1 MGFEEL
7 AALAAATADEDPIQ
21 GLKALGRIQAETER
35 LEAVL
40 VRRARNNGSSWA
52 QIAAVL
58 GVSKQAVHKKHAG
71 RGLLG
76 GRS

>member
-1 MGFEEL
+1 MDDDEFT
-7 AALAAATADEDPIQ
+7 ALAAGTSDPDPLR
-21 GLKALGRIQAETER
+21 GLQAVARMRTETER

-58 GVSKQAVHKKHAG
+58 GVSKQAVHKKHG
-71 RGLLG
+71 GKSLLG
-76 GRS
+76 SRA

>member
-1 MGFEEL
+1 MDEDEFT
-7 AALAAATADEDPIQ
+7 ALAAGTADPDPLRSLQ
-21 GLKALGRIQAETER
+21 AVARMRAETER

-58 GVSKQAVHKKHAG
+58 GVSKQAVHKKHG
-71 RGLLG
+71 GKGLLG
-76 GRS
+76 SRA

>member
-1 MGFEEL
+1 MRSE
-7 AALAAATADEDPIQ
+7 A
-21 GLKALGRIQAETER
+21 ER
-35 LEAVL
+35 LESVL

-52 QIAAVL
+52 QIATVL

-71 RGLLG
+71 NRMFG

>member
-1 MGFEEL
+1 MDDDEFTAV
-7 AALAAATADEDPIQ
+7 AAGTADPDPLR
-21 GLKALGRIQAETER
+21 GLQAVARMRTETER

-58 GVSKQAVHKKHAG
+58 GVSKQAVHKTHGGKSF
-71 RGLLG
+71 LG
-76 GRS
+76 SRA

>member
-1 MGFEEL
+1 MDTEAFT
-7 AALAAATADEDPIQ
+7 ALAASTADPDP
-21 GLKALGRIQAETER
+21 LRALRAVARARAETER

-40 VRRARNNGSSWA
+40 VRRARNDGASWA

-58 GVSKQAVHKKHAG
+58 GVSKQAVHKKH
-71 RGLLG
+71 G

>member
-1 MGFEEL
+1 MGADEL
-7 AALAAATADEDPIQ
+7 AAMAAATADSDPLQ
-21 GLKALGRIQAETER
+21 GLKALAEVRAEAER
-35 LEAVL
+35 VEAVL

-58 GVSKQAVHKKHAG
+58 GVSKQAVHKKYAG